1 MMMGWALSILALLYL
16 RHLLGVLLL
25 VLCSPAVSLLV
36 HYYEVNQF
44 KNSSWG
50 KNGLKTL
57 I

>member
-44 KNSSWG
+44 KNNSWEKKWG
-50 KNGLKTL
+50 
-57 I
+57 